1 MQATAPQNVVNG
13 VDCDALNATI
23 DAVKKDP
30 GLAAFEF
37 RIENEW
43 VNGGLN
49 RSTVSDFHGTRQE
62 LVHEKPF
69 VLYNDEHPALLSGDE
84 GPNPVENLL
93 HALAGCMTTSLVYH
107 AAHRGLKI
115 DAVRS
120 RFEGDLDLRG
130 FLGLSKDVRNGYRAI
145 RVIFDIEGDLTA
157 EQKRQVL
164 ALAPTFSPVFDVV
177 SNGTNVEWSLEGDAK
192 VKAAEQGSVIPCALH
207 HPLMVQPR
215 QRDLYVRD

>member
-1 MQATAPQNVVNG
+1 MNKKRLNKYQPVGISTYRLVCNAGIRSIRRDRNASTAPQKIVNG

-69 VLYNDEHPALLSGDE
+69 VLYNDEHPALLSADE
-84 GPNPVENLL
+84 GPNPV
-93 HALAGCMTTSLVYH
+93 
-107 AAHRGLKI
+107 
-115 DAVRS
+115 
-120 RFEGDLDLRG
+120 
-130 FLGLSKDVRNGYRAI
+130 
-145 RVIFDIEGDLTA
+145 
-157 EQKRQVL
+157 
-164 ALAPTFSPVFDVV
+164 
-177 SNGTNVEWSLEGDAK
+177 
-192 VKAAEQGSVIPCALH
+192 
-207 HPLMVQPR
+207 
-215 QRDLYVRD
+215 